1 MADSSILKEFL
12 VSLGFKVDTTSETK
26 FKESVKAATDRIKDF
41 GVAMTATATLAMA
54 GITKI
59 ASSLEDLYY
68 VTERTK
74 ASSDN
79 IKAFEFAVS
88 QLGGTAD
95 GARGS
100 LESLARNL
108 RNSPGY
114 YGMLEGLGVQTK
126 QANGQLR
133 DTVDIVQDLG
143 ARLKA
148 MPYYQANSYANALGI
163 DEKTLMAMRD
173 GSLVSQMQRYRQIS
187 REIGIDQDTAAVGAR
202 DFMQD
207 MRELYSIMQLVL
219 FKVGGELMHVIHP
232 ALGAVEDMI
241 IGAVKWFRSL
251 SPEAK
256 GAIRLLGTFAAGWV
270 AFGATAG
277 LAIKALTLAWS
288 GLNLA
293 MLASPIAWVLALAAA
308 VALLWDDYQTWK
320 DGGQSLIDWSSWSG
334 DIENAIGGIGDL
346 RDAFGDLGGAFKDLG
361 QALEKYLKPVGKW
374 IGEVFGETLRG
385 VIRNIGELAHGLAA
399 LLRGDTDGAST
410 HGSNILENARTAFN
424 HIGESTREM
433 LGMQPYQGGK
443 PPAGQPAKK
452 PAAPQQA
459 QSAPAAA
466 AAGGQQLPRGIRNN
480 NPGNLNF
487 AHQAQATRET
497 RPDGTKGRFAAFP
510 DAQTGLNALS
520 RQLQL
525 YSAKGLKSVSQM
537 IEKFAPKEE
546 NNTKAYIAKV
556 SKALG
561 VTKTDSLNMSDPTV
575 VRTMMD
581 AIIKV
586 ENGYNPYSREMVAAA
601 ANKNLPA
608 APTLNQTTNVTING
622 VTQPQETAQA
632 VAGAQNDVNALL
644 IRNLRPAAR

>member
-1 MADSSILKEFL
+1 MADTSILKEFL
-12 VSLGFKVDTTSETK
+12 VALGFQVDTTSETK
-26 FKESVKAATDRIKDF
+26 FKESVKAATDRIKEF
-41 GVAMTATATLAMA
+41 GVAMTATATVAMA

-148 MPYYQANSYANALGI
+148 MPYYQANSYANTLGI

-173 GSLVSQMQRYRQIS
+173 GSLVGQMQRYRQIS

-207 MRELYSIMQLVL
+207 IRELYSVMQLVL
-219 FKVGGELMHVIHP
+219 FKVAGELMHVVHP

-241 IGAVKWFRSL
+241 IGAVKWFRNL

-277 LAIKALTLAWS
+277 LAIKALSLVWS

-293 MLASPIAWVLALAAA
+293 MLASPIGIVLALAAA

-399 LLRGDTDGAST
+399 LLRGDTDAAGKHGA
-410 HGSNILENARTAFN
+410 NIVENARTAFN

-433 LGMQPYQGGK
+433 LGMPAYQGGQ
-443 PPAGQPAKK
+443 PAAAQPAKK
-452 PAAPQQA
+452 PAAAQQA
-459 QSAPAAA
+459 QSAPATAD
-466 AAGGQQLPRGIRNN
+466 GGKPLPRGIRNN

-487 AHQAQATRET
+487 ARQAGATKEA
-497 RPDGTKGRFAAFP
+497 GANGRFAVFA
-510 DAQTGLNALS
+510 DAQAGLNALS

-525 YSAKGLKSVSQM
+525 YASRGLNSVSQM
-537 IEKFAPKEE
+537 ISQFAPPSE
-546 NNTKAYIAKV
+546 NNTKAYIARV

-561 VTKTDSLNMSDPTV
+561 VTKTDSLNMSDPKV

-581 AIIKV
+581 AIITV
-586 ENGYNPYSREMVAAA
+586 ENGYNPYSAAA
-601 ANKNLPA
+601 VNAAVNKNLPP

-644 IRNLRPAAR
+644 VRNLRPAAR

>member
-1 MADSSILKEFL
+1 MADTSILKEFL
-12 VSLGFKVDTTSETK
+12 VALGFQVDTTSETK
-26 FKESVKAATDRIKDF
+26 FKESVKAATDRIQEF
-41 GVAMTATATLAMA
+41 GIAMTATATVAMA

-173 GSLVSQMQRYRQIS
+173 GSLVYQMQRYRQIAKA
-187 REIGIDQDTAAVGAR
+187 IGIDQDTAAVGAR

-207 MRELYSIMQLVL
+207 MRELYNTMQLVL
-219 FKVGGELMHVIHP
+219 FKIGGELMKVIHP
-232 ALGAVEDMI
+232 ALGAVQDMI
-241 IGAVKWFRSL
+241 IGTVTWFRNL

-256 GAIRLLGTFAAGWV
+256 AAIRLLGTFAAGWV

-277 LAIKALTLAWS
+277 LAIKALSLAWS

-293 MLASPIAWVLALAAA
+293 MLASPIGIVLALAAA

-361 QALEKYLKPVGKW
+361 DALEKYLKPVGKW
-374 IGEVFGETLRG
+374 IGEVFSETLRG

-399 LLRGDTDGAST
+399 LLRGDTDGASK

-424 HIGESTREM
+424 RMGASTREM
-433 LGMQPYQGGK
+433 LSMPPYQGA
-443 PPAGQPAKK
+443 PAPASPK
-452 PAAPQQA
+452 APVA
-459 QSAPAAA
+459 PVPPAAA
-466 AAGGQQLPRGIRNN
+466 GKPQARGIRNN

-487 AHQAQATRET
+487 AHQAGATKEAG
-497 RPDGTKGRFAAFP
+497 PGGRFAVFK

-525 YSAKGLKSVSQM
+525 YAGRGLDSVSQM
-537 IEKFAPKEE
+537 ISQFAPPSE

-561 VTKTDSLNMSDPTV
+561 VSKTDALNMRDPRV
-575 VRTMMD
+575 VQTMMD

-608 APTLNQTTNVTING
+608 APTLNQTTNVTIHG
-622 VTQPQETAQA
+622 ATQPQETASA

-644 IRNLRPAAR
+644 VRNLSTAAR